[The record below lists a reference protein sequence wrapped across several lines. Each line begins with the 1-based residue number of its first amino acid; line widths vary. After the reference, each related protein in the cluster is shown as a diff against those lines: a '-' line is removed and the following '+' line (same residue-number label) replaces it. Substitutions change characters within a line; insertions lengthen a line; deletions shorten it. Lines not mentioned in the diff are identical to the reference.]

1 MRNVTRVPEGNDAEQ
16 PGRQS
21 IPAGSLVTRVPE
33 GYSMLTVSV
42 CGPGCAALCPNAAAT
57 SVRGLLIAQ
66 RARPGS
72 RRSAWPVSVPRAE
85 QAVGGRDGCQRH
97 GRPERNLR
105 SAGAAGGSAVESR
118 AAGHGSRPSD
128 REHQQSRCTYE
139 PGPNGC
145 GSVERDVADRRGPDA
160 CALPAVEEEVRI
172 RFRGQPEHGSTAIA
186 RRAARGALDPAVR
199 RRHLAAARDRDSQ
212 HRTLFRACARA
223 SGHCEQR
230 QSDQRPPSK
239 RPFHET
245 GRSL

>member
-57 SVRGLLIAQ
+57 SVRGLSMRSVHGPDPAAAHGPSPSH
-66 RARPGS
+66 ARNRP
-72 RRSAWPVSVPRAE
+72 SAAGTGVSVTADPNGTSALQAPPAAPQSRA
-85 QAVGGRDGCQRH
+85 D
-97 GRPERNLR
+97 
-105 SAGAAGGSAVESR
+105 

-128 REHQQSRCTYE
+128 REHQQSRCAYE

-186 RRAARGALDPAVR
+186 RRAARGAFDPAVR

-212 HRTLFRACARA
+212 HRTLFRACACA

>member
-72 RRSAWPVSVPRAE
+72 RRGAWPVSVPRAE

-105 SAGAAGGSAVESR
+105 PAGPAGGSAVESR

-128 REHQQSRCTYE
+128 REHQQSRCAYE

-160 CALPAVEEEVRI
+160 RSLPAVEEEVRI

-186 RRAARGALDPAVR
+186 RRAARRSIGSGRPTSSPGHRSRPRFAAQDAVQSLRLRLRPLRAAPERPAPPI
-199 RRHLAAARDRDSQ
+199 Q
-212 HRTLFRACARA
+212 A
-223 SGHCEQR
+223 SV
-230 QSDQRPPSK
+230 P
-239 RPFHET
+239 
-245 GRSL
+245 